1 LRILAV
7 DDEADTRRFLTDLL
21 TQEGHE
27 VSTASTGL
35 EALVVIQIHPFD
47 VVLLDLMM
55 PGVDG
60 FQVIRMIT
68 DHWVNRRVPVVI
80 MSSRRDAHSRSF
92 ARIFGCVQY
101 LDKPFKPEALLEVLR
116 DIDQGRQEAVARS

>member
-1 LRILAV
+1 
-7 DDEADTRRFLTDLL
+7 
-21 TQEGHE
+21 
-27 VSTASTGL
+27 
-35 EALVVIQIHPFD
+35 
-47 VVLLDLMM
+47 MM

-92 ARIFGCVQY
+92 GRIFGCVQY
-101 LDKPFKPEALLEVLR
+101 LEKPFKPEALLEVLR